1 MVLQQ
6 QKKVMPGDLSEE
18 GLQALLGRLAQ
29 RAGYQNAHD
38 FFDGAT
44 FMCLGSGDGRAVI
57 TTAAWF
63 PELRLSIGVE
73 RNGELWRAAMAA
85 VGDTE
90 KAYEDLNIGPRVE
103 LIHGDVDI
111 VLPKLLKPPFQLPEE
126 QTQTI
131 IVWVNDRFF
140 GQTMRT
146 RLFQR
151 LDTLISKY
159 ADVFIIATL
168 GPPDSRVGFFTR
180 RCVAWVEEEIL
191 DGAGDET
198 DVLCFRLV
206 PQKGSTLADAQ
217 FDWELWDADMNRE
230 MFAAAETLD
239 GALGR
244 RLRCGPSM
252 LATCAEARDN
262 NEKADLGITHMPGLP
277 EGDGEHST
285 RMAPLR

>member
-1 MVLQQ
+1 MVLTKE
-6 QKKVMPGDLSEE
+6 KKGDLSEE

-29 RAGYQNAHD
+29 RAGYNNAHD

-44 FMCLGSGDGRAVI
+44 LLVLGSGDGRAVI

-73 RNGELWRAAMAA
+73 RSGEHWRAAMTA

-111 VLPKLLKPPFQLPEE
+111 VLPKLLKPPFQLPDGQP
-126 QTQTI
+126 QTL
-131 IVWVNDRFF
+131 IVYVNDRHFSSN
-140 GQTMRT
+140 MRT

-151 LDTLISKY
+151 LDTLISKS
-159 ADVFIIATL
+159 ADVFIVAAL
-168 GPPDSRVGFFTR
+168 GPPENKSGFFTR
-180 RCVAWVEEEIL
+180 RCVAWMEEEIL
-191 DGAGDET
+191 DGSGDET

-206 PQKGSTLADAQ
+206 PQAGSILAEAQ

-252 LATCAEARDN
+252 LHSCAEARDR
-262 NEKADLGITHMPGLP
+262 NEMAQLGGVPMPGVA
-277 EGDGEHST
+277 EGDEEH
-285 RMAPLR
+285 